1 MPNQRQIT
9 EAALKNEIR
18 FHKKYMWCHLSG
30 IQLGIELALML
41 PQVKGYGGGAFAN

>member
-9 EAALKNEIR
+9 EAPEAALKNEIR

-30 IQLGIELALML
+30 TQLGIELALML
-41 PQVKGYGGGAFAN
+41 PQVEGWCLY